1 MLKKNSIKSTVPEL
15 ERKSNEDWIC
25 VTLAWFTGIT
35 PKGKFTSMFK
45 QIGIHFFLED
55 KASVLAQQSEIFSVD
70 QEMRDKI
77 LQKFMNLYRKSFS
90 QEMLF

>member
-1 MLKKNSIKSTVPEL
+1 
-15 ERKSNEDWIC
+15 
-25 VTLAWFTGIT
+25 
-35 PKGKFTSMFK
+35 MFK
-45 QIGIHFFLED
+45 QIGIHFFLEG
-55 KASVLAQQSEIFSVD
+55 KASVLANNLRPQFSVD